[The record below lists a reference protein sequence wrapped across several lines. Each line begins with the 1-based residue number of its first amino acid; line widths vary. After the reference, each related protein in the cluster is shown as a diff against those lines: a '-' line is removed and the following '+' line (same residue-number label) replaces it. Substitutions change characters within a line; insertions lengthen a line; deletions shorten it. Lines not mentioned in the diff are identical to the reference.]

1 MLVIILIFN
10 SIGSG
15 KDYLTS
21 GRYAEAISC
30 FDEALNMNNTLI
42 DVMIMKG
49 EALGKM
55 KNYNLAIKQ
64 LEKALYYDPGNDL
77 AKKQL
82 KNIEDNIEF
91 DRRQAMNER
100 KQYSQHRI
108 PTINISGIRN
118 ENKQYS
124 DGIILPL
131 AIPPT
136 NPVKKS
142 STVDEVYKLLKQDR
156 AKEKKKKKESRKKD
170 KYSKDHSP
178 KKESKSK
185 RRKPYDESKSKN
197 EPPHKKTR
205 Y

>member
-1 MLVIILIFN
+1 
-10 SIGSG
+10 
-15 KDYLTS
+15 
-21 GRYAEAISC
+21 
-30 FDEALNMNNTLI
+30 MNNTLI

-64 LEKALYYDPGNDL
+64 LEKALYYDPGNDM